1 MQRGRNNTGGSD
13 AAPGTPGWSIAELP
27 PNEDVRLEVLR
38 RYALLDTPPESSY
51 DEITG
56 LAARICGAPIALMVL
71 LDDRRQWF
79 KSRVGLDATETPREQ
94 AFCAHAIL
102 GRELFVVEDAHA
114 DPRFAGNPLVLGE
127 PHVRFYAGA
136 PLVNAE
142 DLALG
147 TLCVIDR
154 VPKQLTELQRRS
166 LEVLAHQIVVQMEL
180 RRTQAQLCSS
190 VERARQLSAVVEQ
203 TGDIVLMTDRDARI
217 VYVNK
222 SFETQTGWR
231 SHEIIGRTPGVVR
244 ADLQGTEELSC
255 DAVVEQLQS
264 GEIYRGTMLHKR
276 KDGTTFRGEHTIT
289 PITDPTDGRVYF
301 VSVCRDITER
311 ERAEVQD
318 AELRLAAEVQKRLYP
333 QAPPGIEGFDI
344 AGMCMPASQTC
355 GDYYD
360 YVPLQDG
367 TLGLVVGDMAGHGF
381 GPALIMSST
390 RAFLRSLLLTGHTP
404 RDTYRHLAC
413 WLSPDLADDAFMT
426 LLTVFL
432 DPVSRQI
439 CHVNAGHSPGFVL
452 DQHGAL
458 RFDLGVSG
466 PALGLSPNCSY
477 FCSRPRQL
485 QTGDT
490 IVLVSDGITEARSP
504 AGDLLGRDRLERIVA
519 RHCQLPAVAILERVR
534 EELVAHTGG
543 CDREDDQTMVVCRVL
558 EQGPKRALWALR
570 AEAGRA
576 CCAAAPEAST

>member
-1 MQRGRNNTGGSD
+1 MLRDWNSTGSREP
-13 AAPGTPGWSIAELP
+13 APASPDWSIAELP
-27 PNEDVRLEVLR
+27 ANEDVRLEVLR
-38 RYALLDTPPESSY
+38 RHGLLDTPPESTY

-56 LAARICGAPIALMVL
+56 LAATICGTPIALMVL
-71 LDDRRQWF
+71 VDDRRQWF

-114 DPRFAGNPLVLGE
+114 DPRFAGNPLVLGA

-154 VPKQLTELQRRS
+154 VPRQLTELQRRS
-166 LEVLAHQIVVQMEL
+166 LEVLAHQIVVQLEL

-203 TGDIVLMTDRDARI
+203 TGDIVMMTDRDARI

-231 SHEIIGRTPGVVR
+231 SHEMIGRTPSVVM
-244 ADLQGTEELSC
+244 ADLPDEEMSC
-255 DAVVEQLQS
+255 EAVMAQLES
-264 GEIYRGTMLHKR
+264 GEIHRGTILQKR
-276 KDGTTFRGEHTIT
+276 KDGTTFRCEHTIT
-289 PITDPTDGRVYF
+289 PITDPADGREYF
-301 VSVCRDITER
+301 VSVCRDLTER
-311 ERAEVQD
+311 ERTEIQD

-344 AGMCMPASQTC
+344 AGMCLPASQTC

-360 YVPLQDG
+360 YVPLLDG

-439 CHVNAGHSPGFVL
+439 CHVNAGHPPGFVL
-452 DQHGAL
+452 DQRGAL
-458 RFDLGVSG
+458 RFELDVSG

-477 FCSRPRQL
+477 SCSRPRQL

-490 IVLVSDGITEARSP
+490 IVLVSDGITEAKSP
-504 AGDLLGRDRLERIVA
+504 DGDLFGRDRLARLVA
-519 RHCQLPAVAILERVR
+519 RHGRLPAVAILERVR
-534 EELVAHTGG
+534 EELMVHTGG
-543 CDREDDQTMVVCRVL
+543 RDREDDQTMVVCRVL
-558 EQGPKRALWALR
+558 EQGPHRALWALR
-570 AEAGRA
+570 AEAKPS
-576 CCAAAPEAST
+576 CCKAAPEAFA